1 MTKQNCFVYFS
12 LSKTKLFRLAD
23 RDYRTGISAADWRPL
38 LVALCTTALIA
49 GIGFGANDVVDGEM
63 RQLGGV
69 VKHFAA
75 NTLKA
80 AIDAQVEV
88 KRVADRAKRQQQAQ
102 AWFGNQRQ
110 QFDEV
115 WNEVRQKVQAAIAE
129 SRGKL

>member
-1 MTKQNCFVYFS
+1 M
-12 LSKTKLFRLAD
+12 
-23 RDYRTGISAADWRPL
+23 
-38 LVALCTTALIA
+38 ALCTTALIA